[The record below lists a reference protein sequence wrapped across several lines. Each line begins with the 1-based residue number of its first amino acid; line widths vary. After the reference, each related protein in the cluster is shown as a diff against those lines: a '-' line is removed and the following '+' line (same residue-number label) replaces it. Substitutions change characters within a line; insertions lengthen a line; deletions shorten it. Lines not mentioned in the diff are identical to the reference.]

1 MRTPVTHQTMWKT
14 TTKRVGT
21 MRSSEPTAQRRRNT
35 IIPGIAQSVIP
46 AESLHFPHCCCN
58 KLERGGKKALRW
70 MERVISEREGLHH
83 KRLYNMTST

>member
-1 MRTPVTHQTMWKT
+1 MEDDDEEGGDDEV
-14 TTKRVGT
+14 VGADG
-21 MRSSEPTAQRRRNT
+21 PTAPEHDY
-35 IIPGIAQSVIP
+35 PGHRSLSHP

-83 KRLYNMTST
+83 KRLYNVTST